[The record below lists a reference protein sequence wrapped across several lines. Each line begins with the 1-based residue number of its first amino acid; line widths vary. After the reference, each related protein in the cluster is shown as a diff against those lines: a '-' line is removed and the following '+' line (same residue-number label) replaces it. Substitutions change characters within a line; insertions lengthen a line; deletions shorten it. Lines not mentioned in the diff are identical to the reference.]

1 MARPIFGNSLL
12 VPIDI
17 GVLIGIVQ
25 SSFCVVAPKYWLDCM
40 SIIFWLIKKSLCFSP
55 THKQG
60 CPHIKGFAE
69 QHSGDLTVQ
78 VNHGNSYSGVRVLFG
93 FWKQRKLSPAKS
105 LVQKIPY
112 SFLPLP
118 VPSSGV
124 STEKLP
130 WKTII
135 LRKLFFFLSSTQKTW
150 AEYRRVRKG
159 SSGMTRA
166 KRLWGALRNPY
177 SPRSPWMESSQASQ
191 TEPNTRFF
199 RRAFVWEG
207 CSEHRKI
214 YFSGLLFFKCGWEV
228 FDQCLRISR

>member
-1 MARPIFGNSLL
+1 MTVWVLYSDSL
-12 VPIDI
+12 
-17 GVLIGIVQ
+17 
-25 SSFCVVAPKYWLDCM
+25 
-40 SIIFWLIKKSLCFSP
+40 KKSLCFSP

-78 VNHGNSYSGVRVLFG
+78 VNHSNSYSGVRVLFG

-135 LRKLFFFLSSTQKTW
+135 LSKLFFSCLQL
-150 AEYRRVRKG
+150 RKLGQNIGESEKGQVEWQEQSG
-159 SSGMTRA
+159 SG
-166 KRLWGALRNPY
+166 
-177 SPRSPWMESSQASQ
+177 
-191 TEPNTRFF
+191 
-199 RRAFVWEG
+199 
-207 CSEHRKI
+207 
-214 YFSGLLFFKCGWEV
+214 GLLGTSMHLEAHGWSPARLPRWSPTPGFSEGHLSGRGAQSIEKSIFLV
-228 FDQCLRISR
+228 CSFLNVGGRCLINVLEYLDR